1 MARPRKALEEL
12 IVAGTYRADR
22 HEARKTGPE
31 ANVRPKARIPKA
43 PKGMSKQGRAYFND
57 LCERAIKAG
66 TLTDADIGV
75 CRMAA
80 DLHEE
85 WSAAR
90 AGLKAH
96 GALIGTPGGTIK
108 ANPAISQMSTLASQ
122 PLRIESQLGLTPVS
136 RRSVS
141 ARASVRP
148 ATSDEWDRF
157 IFKPENRV
165 S

>member
-1 MARPRKALEEL
+1 MARPRKALKEL
-12 IVAGTYRADR
+12 IVAGTDRADR
-22 HEARKTGPE
+22 HEERKTGPE
-31 ANVRPKARIPKA
+31 AIVRPKVRIPKA

-66 TLTDADIGV
+66 TLTDSDIGV

-80 DLHEE
+80 ELHEA

-90 AGLKAH
+90 AGLEVQ
-96 GALIGTPGGTIK
+96 GALIETPGGTIK

-122 PLRIESQLGLTPVS
+122 LIRIESQLGLTPVS

-141 ARASVRP
+141 ARASERS

-157 IFKPENRV
+157 IFKPVNRV